1 MSKYTR
7 VNINRENT
15 QSNIAENFCS
25 LKGLIF
31 FSPVQILK
39 YTVKLSRNYMYKKN
53 LYFY

>member
-7 VNINRENT
+7 VNINREST

-31 FSPVQILK
+31 FS
-39 YTVKLSRNYMYKKN
+39 YTNIKIYGETFKKLYV
-53 LYFY
+53 